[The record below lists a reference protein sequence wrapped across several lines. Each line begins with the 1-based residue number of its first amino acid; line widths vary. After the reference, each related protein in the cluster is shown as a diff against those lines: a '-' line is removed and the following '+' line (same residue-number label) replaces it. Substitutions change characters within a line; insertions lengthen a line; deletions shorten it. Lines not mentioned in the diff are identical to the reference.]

1 MSLLRAPVVDP
12 ALSQEFSQAVQEIK
26 LRAPIEDVV
35 REHVPAL
42 RKSGALWV
50 ACCPFHEEKT
60 PSFKVDPRRGTW
72 HCYGTCS
79 EGGDQISFLE
89 RFTGL
94 KFMEV
99 LEILSDRTGIEIPK
113 SHRPSPE
120 STRERDADL
129 DLLRRAAQFFEREL
143 AGTEGAPA
151 RAYLEGRSLDRE
163 TCDRFGLGWSP
174 AAGRAL
180 CDLAAKSGTPLE
192 RLERVGLARRNDSGR
207 GYDFFRG
214 RLMFPIRDP
223 QGRTVGFGARRLGD
237 DGGGPKY
244 VNTPETELFKKN
256 QLVYGLDLALR
267 EARRSRHLILVEG
280 YTDVMAAHQVGL
292 ARVGA
297 VLGTSTTEN
306 HAALVRRS
314 GAQRVSL
321 VFDGDAAGSAAARRA
336 LHGLLAL
343 EVELEIVRLPGGQ
356 DPCDL
361 LLAEGAEG
369 FLRRVEGAVNWFDH
383 LSAGLEG
390 LRGAE
395 LSREVD
401 ELLDLIQLVG
411 RPVHRQSLAVELARR
426 LGVSVETLREQW
438 RTSKGGRRRSSG
450 PAAGQRASQ
459 EAAAE
464 PLGAPEG
471 PSEVDP
477 VLARAFED
485 LVGALLLDASLVPL
499 VRPEAGLCED
509 EDLAR
514 ILEVVL
520 EMYEDLDA
528 VIDTSSVLTALGDHP
543 ARRRVASLAAH
554 AGCAASPKALLD
566 GGLERLRRQREGR
579 REEELRSRFLELES
593 RIHGAAEEAACQEAR
608 SEQEKVLT
616 ELEALLRRQRVP
628 TDPTR
633 DGVEAAPVTPTAT

>member
-1 MSLLRAPVVDP
+1 M
-12 ALSQEFSQAVQEIK
+12 
-26 LRAPIEDVV
+26 

-42 RKSGALWV
+42 KKSGALWV

-72 HCYGTCS
+72 HCYGTCA
-79 EGGDQISFLE
+79 EGGDQIAFLE

-94 KFMEV
+94 GFMEV
-99 LEILSDRTGIEIPK
+99 LEILADRSGVEIPK
-113 SHRPSPE
+113 SRRPSPE
-120 STRERDADL
+120 VSRESDADL
-129 DLLRRAAQFFEREL
+129 ELLQRATKFFEREL
-143 AGTEGAPA
+143 AGTEGAAA
-151 RAYLEGRSLDRE
+151 RAYLEGRGLDRE
-163 TCDRFGLGWSP
+163 TCERFGLGWSP

-180 CDLAAKSGTPLE
+180 CDLAAQKGTPLE

-214 RLMFPIRDP
+214 RLMFPIRDSR
-223 QGRTVGFGARRLGD
+223 GRTVGFGARRLGD
-237 DGGGPKY
+237 EDGGGPKY

-256 QLVYGLDLALR
+256 QLVYGLDLALP

-292 ARVGA
+292 SRVGA
-297 VLGTSTTEN
+297 VLGTSTTDN

-369 FLRRVEGAVNWFDH
+369 FLRRVDGAENWFDH

-401 ELLDLIQLVG
+401 ELLELMQLVG
-411 RPVHRQSLAVELARR
+411 RPVHRQSLAAELARR
-426 LGVSVETLREQW
+426 LGISVETLREQW
-438 RTSKGGRRRSSG
+438 RTSKGGRRRPST
-450 PAAGQRASQ
+450 PAADPGGGFQDAHG
-459 EAAAE
+459 AAAD
-464 PLGAPEG
+464 PQGAPEG
-471 PSEVDP
+471 PQTVDP

-499 VRPEAGLCED
+499 VRPEAGHCKD
-509 EDLAR
+509 EDLTR

-579 REEELRSRFLELES
+579 REEELRSQVLELET
-593 RIHGAAEEAACQEAR
+593 RIHGAAEEAVREEAR
-608 SEQEKVLT
+608 SEQEKILA
-616 ELEALLRRQRVP
+616 ELKALLRRERVP
-628 TDPTR
+628 TDPNP
-633 DGVEAAPVTPTAT
+633 DGVEAAPVTPTAP